1 MKITLELTVATGGLS
16 AEDFMA
22 RVVSGLRTVND
33 EAEEFLVAVEAAVTP
48 APVRFSNAPEGVSVA
63 RAALELSLASNGWNI
78 SRVAQDLGVS
88 RSTVRSRIAHFGLTR
103 PGR

>member
-1 MKITLELTVATGGLS
+1 MKITLELAVATGGLS

-33 EAEEFLVAVEAAVTP
+33 EAEEFLVAVEAAVGP
-48 APVRFSNAPEGVSVA
+48 APARFSNVPEGVHVS

-78 SRVAQDLGVS
+78 SRVAKDLGVS
-88 RSTVRSRIAHFGLTR
+88 RSTVRGRIAHFGLTR